1 MCLTLSFSDACFF
14 TLGLR
19 FRLQAALAKRIRTEP
34 RGAARAEQNTW
45 KQRGFQGGS
54 RTGRYLPLVLTLP
67 QAHSTHCRGRCGWG
81 WLPTTSTTQLPDMRQ
96 HRVIATH
103 QRGALQHCRR
113 TAPVEAT
120 PNKTVGSWT
129 GAGSTTPVALERTVC
144 PYQQRESFDSLIANK
159 EWAKTNGFRR
169 TRGAI
174 QAARGR
180 DLVDA
185 CARAMAV
192 SLMLSYRPV
201 VVLLLRADG
210 TATADQSSKA
220 VGHRCE
226 TCSARRQVGGRS
238 GVTETVPQTAEAITT
253 C

>member
-1 MCLTLSFSDACFF
+1 MEVT
-14 TLGLR
+14 
-19 FRLQAALAKRIRTEP
+19 
-34 RGAARAEQNTW
+34 
-45 KQRGFQGGS
+45 
-54 RTGRYLPLVLTLP
+54 
-67 QAHSTHCRGRCGWG
+67 
-81 WLPTTSTTQLPDMRQ
+81 PT
-96 HRVIATH
+96 
-103 QRGALQHCRR
+103 
-113 TAPVEAT
+113 
-120 PNKTVGSWT
+120 KTVGSWT

-238 GVTETVPQTAEAITT
+238 GVTEAVPQTADAITT